1 MNLNNF
7 SGEPVTQF
15 TFRGLMCHKTNWMPI
30 YFTNYKDALHGQ
42 LRVKQNQDLSRKK
55 LYIHNIYK
63 QQHAADRR

>member
-1 MNLNNF
+1 M
-7 SGEPVTQF
+7 TQF
-15 TFRGLMCHKTNWMPI
+15 TFRGLMFHKTNWMPI

-55 LYIHNIYK
+55 LYYTYIYK